1 VGETN
6 RRTDVIGGTT
16 YYEYKSTSLV
26 PPDKSVKQFTN
37 DLANPNISK
46 LSQIQW
52 RFDSRVHGGFGP
64 AEKQTMMDA
73 IKTANI
79 TPDVASK
86 YGYKDKADLINAI
99 DADFNLIFQVQ

>member
-79 TPDVASK
+79 DNKLANKFSFA
-86 YGYKDKADLINAI
+86 DKADLLNGI
-99 DADFNLIFQVQ
+99 DLKFNSIFQVQ